1 MPVKTK
7 KNKPTA
13 KEGKKPAKKKHVLK
27 IKVKKTTAKK
37 ADEKT
42 SLITAVATPIAP
54 DQKIKNQASAGAG
67 LPKDEDRD
75 AFVKAP
81 KIISEN
87 VERDKNLILWSGV
100 VFFMILIIFFWV
112 RQTGKIFQKTEPEN
126 DTIST
131 LSDWRTAADDI
142 ASRMNELRSDLEKI
156 RIKSEEKSGTSTNQ
170 VLELS
175 QEASPASTTP
185 DAATTSASVKAEEV
199 EKLKIRLEELEKLIK
214 TEN

>member
-1 MPVKTK
+1 MYMNLK
-7 KNKPTA
+7 KYMF
-13 KEGKKPAKKKHVLK
+13 HL
-27 IKVKKTTAKK
+27 
-37 ADEKT
+37 
-42 SLITAVATPIAP
+42 
-54 DQKIKNQASAGAG
+54 
-67 LPKDEDRD
+67 
-75 AFVKAP
+75 
-81 KIISEN
+81 EN
-87 VERDKNLILWSGV
+87 Y
-100 VFFMILIIFFWV
+100 MILIIFFWV